1 MIFLDVLAVIQNF
14 GSVLDASEHIRRASA
29 T

>member
-1 MIFLDVLAVIQNF
+1 MISSDVLAVSPHV
-14 GSVLDASEHIRRASA
+14 GSVLDASEHIQRVGA

>member
-1 MIFLDVLAVIQNF
+1 MISSDVLAVSPNF
-14 GSVLDASEHIRRASA
+14 GSVLDASEHIRRVGA